1 MQRDAAP
8 RTSAALRTDLAV
20 LFLSAVCVIFSF
32 RGDEGAVALQP
43 SWAHAYDAPALRA
56 DNPLPAPVVA
66 DLDDDGAPEV
76 LVATRDGRLLLL
88 GGAGD
93 AAVAA
98 AAAARAGRRLP
109 RWRCAP
115 RRACAR
121 TPGSRRAG
129 GRSRCRRACCASAP
143 AGAAAARRRR
153 RHRGLDRPRV

>member
-56 DNPLPAPVVA
+56 DDPLPAPVVA

-88 GGAGD
+88 DSDAGAAVRAKATKED
-93 AAVAA
+93 AAVAST
-98 AAAARAGRRLP
+98 L
-109 RWRCAP
+109 
-115 RRACAR
+115 
-121 TPGSRRAG
+121 T
-129 GRSRCRRACCASAP
+129 
-143 AGAAAARRRR
+143 
-153 RHRGLDRPRV
+153 GLDELREEGALVVPEAVRFLSK